1 MPKTRQCLL
10 NVGFLLLLSTHCL
23 AAEIRSNPSQA
34 PIGVSPTGSSPLHA
48 TRWVATFEEKE
59 KTLLEALQKKDR
71 KSLHQLLSKNF
82 ELIDMAHLG
91 QSHSEEELISEAA
104 LHPRRQLVFNEFS
117 AREMN
122 SVVLVNFQ
130 WEESLS
136 QNRVAK
142 ATWMV
147 TDAWVLEE
155 NEWRLK
161 TRFIAAKSDSKQLP
175 PGVYQSNAPIKK
187 LGAAKER

>member
-23 AAEIRSNPSQA
+23 AAEIRSYPSQA

-71 KSLHQLLSKNF
+71 KSLHPLLSKNF

-104 LHPRRQLVFNEFS
+104 LHPRRQLVFNELS
-117 AREMN
+117 ARELN

-136 QNRVAK
+136 QNRLAK
-142 ATWMV
+142 AIWMV

-175 PGVYQSNAPIKK
+175 PGVYQSNAPLLKQ
-187 LGAAKER
+187 GAAKVR